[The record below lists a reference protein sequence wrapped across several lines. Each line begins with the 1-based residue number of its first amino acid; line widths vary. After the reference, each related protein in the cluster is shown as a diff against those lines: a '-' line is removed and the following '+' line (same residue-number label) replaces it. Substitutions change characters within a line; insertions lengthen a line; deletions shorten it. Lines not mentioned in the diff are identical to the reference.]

1 MRLSCFGQ
9 PESALAEALAA
20 EGCELDVTE
29 LESGDGA
36 SAPAALAGA
45 LRTAEAALQQAP
57 DAALVTGA
65 DDAALAA
72 ALTAVKLGIPTA
84 WIGDSGGE
92 VPLVAR
98 VAELTLDATGDAAE
112 AARAIRELGESKIP
126 SP

>member
-1 MRLSCFGQ
+1 MRLTCFGR

-29 LESGDGA
+29 LEGGDGA
-36 SAPAALAGA
+36 GATTALARA
-45 LRTAEAALQQAP
+45 LRAADAALQPAP
-57 DAALVTGA
+57 DAVLVTGA

-84 WIGDSGGE
+84 WIGDADGE

-98 VAELTLDATGDAAE
+98 VAELPLDATADAAQT
-112 AARAIRELGESKIP
+112 AQGIRELADSKIP